1 MDKILEALGKLLPQD
16 QVKEVA
22 EAVEAQIEAEVASV
36 KAEQEAEYNK
46 QLEAAYAE
54 LSAELQEAETVAEGG
69 YQQAF
74 GVISDLR
81 NRLETQRNEFESAI
95 EEGYE
100 EAYQML
106 LSERGKNENIETTL
120 YSEYDK
126 KLSEMREYFVNKI
139 DEFLQAKGTEI
150 YEQARRDIVNDP
162 SMVEHKVTLDKIV
175 ETVSEYITDEDF
187 AVATNTKLAEMQ
199 KKLEET
205 QGQLRI
211 VEARNIRVS
220 TENNKLNEQ
229 VRHTSQVLRE
239 QKEVETATEKKERTE
254 KGKNAEGRG
263 KRVTDNVEVIGETK
277 DELKTEKSN
286 STSLMSESDLH
297 KMQVL
302 AGIIKE

>member
-1 MDKILEALGKLLPQD
+1 MIP
-16 QVKEVA
+16 
-22 EAVEAQIEAEVASV
+22 
-36 KAEQEAEYNK
+36 N
-46 QLEAAYAE
+46 
-54 LSAELQEAETVAEGG
+54 
-69 YQQAF
+69 
-74 GVISDLR
+74 DLR

-199 KKLEET
+199 KKIEET

-254 KGKNAEGRG
+254 KACR
-263 KRVTDNVEVIGETK
+263 KRVREVVGQFGAGPP
-277 DELKTEKSN
+277 LGG
-286 STSLMSESDLH
+286 MSQS
-297 KMQVL
+297 
-302 AGIIKE
+302 